1 MLHKNCLFYKAW
13 VPLGVILLILLPAL
27 ICQGCS
33 PADKPQADAL
43 KEETRVSITAVGDF
57 VMHMPL
63 VNAAYKSEQS
73 KYDFKPMFSG
83 VEKYLAGADFTLANL
98 ETRLAGPERGYSGYP
113 KFNTPAELAGDMK
126 ALGIDMVTTANNHS
140 MDMGKDGI
148 ITTIDNL
155 DRAGLLHIGTYRSQE
170 ERDQPF
176 TVDIKGIRLG
186 FLNYTQSTNG
196 IPVPASSPY
205 LANTIERAQILK
217 DIANLKDRKPDLII
231 ACIHFGTEYLQ
242 EPNEFQRTLTRELFE
257 QGVDMVLGS
266 HVHVLQP
273 MEAQKISIDGRE
285 KDCFVIYSMGNFIS
299 NQRWRYSDCGVILNL
314 NIIKTP
320 SDGVKIAE
328 AGYIPVWV
336 HTYRTGDRLNFRV
349 LPVDEA
355 IENYQADKE
364 NLLSEK
370 DYQRLLQVKQDV
382 TAVLGPAIKL
392 NN

>member
-1 MLHKNCLFYKAW
+1 MLFL
-13 VPLGVILLILLPAL
+13 IILILVA
-27 ICQGCS
+27 QGCLPVS
-33 PADKPQADAL
+33 KPQDITDIG
-43 KEETRVSITAVGDF
+43 ETRVRITAVGDF

-63 VNAAYKSEQS
+63 VNAAYQPEHA
-73 KYDFKPMFSG
+73 KYDFKPVFSE

-140 MDMGKDGI
+140 MDMGKAGI
-148 ITTIDNL
+148 IATLDNL

-170 ERDQPF
+170 ERSQAF
-176 TVDIKGIRLG
+176 TTDIKGIRLG

-196 IPVPASSPY
+196 IPVPSSSPY
-205 LANTIERAQILK
+205 LANTIERAQIINDIVRLK
-217 DIANLKDRKPDLII
+217 AKKPDLII
-231 ACIHFGTEYLQ
+231 ACLHFGTEYQQ
-242 EPNEFQRTLTRELFE
+242 EPNEFQRTLVKELFE
-257 QGVDMVLGS
+257 QGVDVVLGS

-273 MEAQKISIDGRE
+273 MEAQKINIGGRE
-285 KDCFVIYSMGNFIS
+285 KNCFAIYSLGNFIS
-299 NQRWRYSDCGVILNL
+299 NQRWRHSDCGAILNL
-314 NIIKTP
+314 DITKTP
-320 SDGVKIAE
+320 GKGINIAE

-336 HTYRTGDRLNFRV
+336 HTHQAGGHLNYRV

-355 IENYQADKE
+355 IENYQAGKD

-382 TAVLGPAIKL
+382 AAVLGPPVKFSP
-392 NN
+392 